1 MSKPTFR
8 VRTAVL
14 PSALLA
20 LWLVGERGRLLRRS
34 TWRAVREGGLR
45 SLLNLKALHLYVY
58 FRWSNQY
65 IDTLINRVCPR
76 LGDRGWEWGYDRYHA
91 KVLTTEHAEAIVMLD
106 HDLPERDLEQIIP
119 YRMARQLV
127 LSGPPDVAAYECA
140 CRHARQTHCEPT
152 QVCMVVGQPVVDFV
166 LEHNPQS
173 SRRLTQAEA
182 IELLRAEHDRGHVHS
197 AWFKDAAYDRFYVIC
212 NCCTCCCA
220 GIEAMMKY
228 GRPVMASSGYV
239 AQVDAGAC
247 TSCGACVEACP
258 FRALS
263 MDDVASVNR
272 ERCMGCGVCTSQ
284 CQADGVALVRD
295 EAKGIPLD
303 VRVLA

>member
-1 MSKPTFR
+1 VSRPTFR

-34 TWRAVREGGLR
+34 TWKAIREGGVR
-45 SLLNLKALHLYVY
+45 KVFSLKGIHSYVY
-58 FRWSNQY
+58 GRWTNQY
-65 IDTLINRVCPR
+65 VATLVNRVYPR
-76 LGDRGWEWGYDRYHA
+76 LGDRGFEWWRHRYHA

-106 HDLPERDLEQIIP
+106 HDLPQRDLEQIIP

-152 QVCMVVGQPVVDFV
+152 QVCMAIGQPVVDFI
-166 LEHNPQS
+166 LEHNPRS

-182 IELLRAEHDRGHVHS
+182 VELLRAERDRGHVHS
-197 AWFKDAAYDRFYVIC
+197 AWFKDAADDRFYAIC
-212 NCCTCCCA
+212 NCCKCCCG
-220 GIEAMMKY
+220 GIEAMVTY
-228 GRPVMASSGYV
+228 GSPIMASSGYV
-239 AQVDAGAC
+239 ARVDAEAC
-247 TSCGACVEACP
+247 TSCAACVEACP
-258 FRALS
+258 FGALS
-263 MDDVASVNR
+263 MDGVAAVNW
-272 ERCMGCGVCTSQ
+272 EKCMGCGVCTSQ
-284 CQADGVALVRD
+284 CESGGVSLVRD

-303 VRVLA
+303 VRALA